1 MSPPPPKPRKQEQE
15 GARDEV
21 TEVAPGVLRLE
32 LPIRMP
38 GLGHVNCYALLD
50 ERGAAV
56 VDPGMPGQ
64 ATWRT
69 LEARLARAGLR
80 VRDVHTVV
88 ITHSHPDHFG
98 GATRFVREA
107 GARVVAHRAFRFGV
121 SEAVQAHERPEVSV
135 EDLAAQAA
143 AARERAAEAAGG
155 GKDDAAAAP
164 GAHDHALPAL
174 EPHAHAHAARPAAR
188 GAAGRQPREPWK
200 TGRTPWGGEPPR
212 PSLKMRLRWRVARWL
227 GGLSF
232 VPQVSDPVEGGDVLR
247 LAGRDWFVVHTPG
260 HTEDHFCLHD
270 PEEGVFLAGDHV
282 LPTITPHISGLSTR
296 ADPLAA
302 YFESLDRVAAIA
314 PVQRVLPAH
323 GHPFEDLAE
332 RCKAIQKHHVERL
345 ERVKAIGREVGLA
358 SVPDFSKHL
367 FHPRN
372 WGSMADSE
380 TYAHLEHLRLL
391 GDAEVRRDPDGTLR
405 YTTG

>member
-1 MSPPPPKPRKQEQE
+1 
-15 GARDEV
+15 
-21 TEVAPGVLRLE
+21 
-32 LPIRMP
+32 
-38 GLGHVNCYALLD
+38 VNCYALLD
-50 ERGAAV
+50 ERGDAV

-69 LEARLARAGLR
+69 LEARLTRAGLK
-80 VRDVHTVV
+80 VRDVHTVIV
-88 ITHSHPDHFG
+88 THSHPDHFG
-98 GATRFVREA
+98 GATRLVREA

-135 EDLAAQAA
+135 DDLAAQGDAER
-143 AARERAAEAAGG
+143 AREEAGEGEGAGAAGPRG
-155 GKDDAAAAP
+155 LDASSH
-164 GAHDHALPAL
+164 GHHG
-174 EPHAHAHAARPAAR
+174 HAHPAPR

-212 PSLKMRLRWRVARWL
+212 PSLKMRLRWRVARL
-227 GGLSF
+227 VGGLSF
-232 VPQVSDPVEGGDVLR
+232 VPQISDPVDGGDALR

-282 LPTITPHISGLSTR
+282 LPTITPHISGLSSR

-302 YFESLDRVAAIA
+302 YFESLDQVAAIA
-314 PVQRVLPAH
+314 PVERVLPAH

-358 SVPDFSKHL
+358 SVAAYSKHL

-380 TYAHLEHLRLL
+380 TYAHLEHLRLQ
-391 GDAEVRRDPDGTLR
+391 GDAEVRREPDGTLL

>member
-1 MSPPPPKPRKQEQE
+1 MSSSTPRPRKQEQE
-15 GARDEV
+15 SAREDV
-21 TEVAPGVLRLE
+21 SEVAPGVLRLE

-50 ERGAAV
+50 ERGAAL
-56 VDPGMPGQ
+56 VDPGFPGP
-64 ATWRT
+64 TNWRA
-69 LEARLARAGLR
+69 LEARLRRAGLR
-80 VRDVHTVV
+80 VRDVHTVIV
-88 ITHSHPDHFG
+88 THSHPDHFG
-98 GATRFVREA
+98 GATRLVREA
-107 GARVVAHRAFRFGV
+107 GARVVGHRAFRFGV
-121 SEAVQAHERPEVSV
+121 MEAVQAHERPEVSV
-135 EDLAAQAA
+135 DDLAAQADA
-143 AARERAAEAAGG
+143 ERARARAEG
-155 GKDDAAAAP
+155 DEPLAP
-164 GAHDHALPAL
+164 G
-174 EPHAHAHAARPAAR
+174 HAHAHPHGHVHRA
-188 GAAGRQPREPWK
+188 GASRRAGLQPREPWK
-200 TGRTPWGGEPPR
+200 AGRTPWGGEPPK

-232 VPQVSDPVEGGDVLR
+232 VPQISDPVEGGDVLR

-302 YFESLDRVAAIA
+302 YFESLDQVAAIT
-314 PVQRVLPAH
+314 PVARVLPAH
-323 GHPFEDLAE
+323 GHPFDDLAE
-332 RCKAIQKHHVERL
+332 RCKGIQKHHVERL

-358 SVPDFSKHL
+358 SVPDYSKHL

-372 WGSMADSE
+372 QGPMADSE

-391 GDAEVRRDPDGTLR
+391 GLAEVRREPDGTLL